1 MNFSTKTEYGLR
13 ALVKLDPKG
22 KIPVSLA
29 QIAKVEG
36 ISLAY
41 LERLFALLKKAKIIR
56 ADLGVD
62 GGYYLARSAKEI
74 SVLEIVEVLEGKI
87 LSYACVKGRVCAHS
101 TNCKVH
107 PVWQKLYTEV
117 RKTLSKMKLIN
128 IMK

>member
-13 ALVKLDPKG
+13 ALVKLDLKV
-22 KIPVSLA
+22 KTPVSLA
-29 QIAKVEG
+29 QIARSES

-41 LERLFALLKKAKIIR
+41 LERLFSLLKKAKIVK
-56 ADLGVD
+56 ADLGVT
-62 GGYYLARSAKEI
+62 GGYYLARPAKDI

-87 LSYACVKGRVCAHS
+87 LSYACVKGKACEHS
-101 TNCKVH
+101 DNCKIH
-107 PVWQKLYTEV
+107 PVWQKLYSEV